1 MDDTT
6 AALILFGLFVLFLA
20 FTKPKKGKKRR
31 PPRKKHG
38 RKVVHFGDTGKV
50 RWQEPAYKKKL
61 KPKPIKQPVSL
72 DPIVGGC
79 WVVDGDTIHIGKHKI
94 RFQGMNAPEL
104 DEPYGK
110 QAMWTLRKL
119 VKGQTITAKPNG
131 ETSYDRIVAK
141 CFLEDGTDLGAKMV
155 EMGLALDLPE
165 YPDADYRHL
174 ETPASRKKLSWKPK
188 KKSESTGD

>member
-1 MDDTT
+1 MDEL
-6 AALILFGLFVLFLA
+6 LILFFIAMLA
-20 FTKPKKGKKRR
+20 FVFLVASKPRGKKKRR
-31 PPRKKHG
+31 PTKKQHG
-38 RKVVHFGDTGKV
+38 RKVVHFGENTDV
-50 RWQEPAYKKKL
+50 IRWQEPAYKKKL

-72 DPIVGGC
+72 DPIVGKC
-79 WVVDGDTIHIGKHKI
+79 WVIDGDTIHIGKHKI

-104 DEPYGK
+104 DEPYGQ
-110 QAMWTLRKL
+110 QAKWTLQKL
-119 VKGQTITAKPNG
+119 VKGQTIRAIPNG
-131 ETSYDRIVAK
+131 ERSYDRIVAK

-188 KKSESTGD
+188 KPKQS

>member
-1 MDDTT
+1 MNELLT
-6 AALILFGLFVLFLA
+6 LFIIAMVVFVLSVA
-20 FTKPKKGKKRR
+20 SKPKGKKKRR
-31 PPRKKHG
+31 PPRKKHS
-38 RKVVHFGDTGKV
+38 RKIVHFGETGDVKWQKPDYEEKV
-50 RWQEPAYKKKL
+50 KS
-61 KPKPIKQPVSL
+61 KPIKQPVSL

-79 WVVDGDTIHIGKHKI
+79 WVIDGDTIHIRNHKI

-110 QAMWTLRKL
+110 QAKWALHKL
-119 VKGQTITAKPNG
+119 VKGQTITAQPNG
-131 ETSYDRIVAK
+131 ETSFGRKVAK

-188 KKSESTGD
+188 KKEQS